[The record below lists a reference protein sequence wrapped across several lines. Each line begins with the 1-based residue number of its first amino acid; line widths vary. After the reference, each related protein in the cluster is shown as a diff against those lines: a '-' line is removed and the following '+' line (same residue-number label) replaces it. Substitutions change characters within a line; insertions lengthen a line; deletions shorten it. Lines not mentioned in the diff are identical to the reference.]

1 MNVFLSQEVRNF
13 HDKMNGYLMLFN
25 YRMMN
30 FCVKAEPVALLS
42 VTVKNYNAEY
52 DLEEVARIQK
62 PNDFQLEIF
71 PKDQENLDNISAG
84 IFDAHPEFKVETITV
99 KDSSGHAALHDA

>member
-13 HDKMNGYLMLFN
+13 QDKMNGYLMLFN

-52 DLEEVARIQK
+52 DLEEVSRIQK
-62 PNDFQLEIF
+62 PNDFQL
-71 PKDQENLDNISAG
+71 
-84 IFDAHPEFKVETITV
+84 
-99 KDSSGHAALHDA
+99 